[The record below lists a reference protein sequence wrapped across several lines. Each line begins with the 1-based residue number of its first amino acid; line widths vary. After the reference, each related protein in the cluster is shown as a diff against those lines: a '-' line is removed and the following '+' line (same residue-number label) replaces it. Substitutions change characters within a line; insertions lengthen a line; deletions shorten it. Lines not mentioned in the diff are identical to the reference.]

1 MTPLAILLIHIQV
14 LLDSTNGRLP
24 YTSFE
29 LDFTNRIVFIKKR
42 DDGRALS
49 RGYRMHGGGKRERRW
64 LK

>member
-1 MTPLAILLIHIQV
+1 MTPLAILLIHIQS
-14 LLDSTNGRLP
+14 LLDSTNGGLP

-29 LDFTNRIVFIKKR
+29 LNFMNRIVFMKKG

-49 RGYRMHGGGKRERRW
+49 RGYRMHGGGRKERRW

>member
-1 MTPLAILLIHIQV
+1 MTPLAILLIHIKF

-29 LDFTNRIVFIKKR
+29 LDFTNRIAFMKKR

-49 RGYRMHGGGKRERRW
+49 RGYGMHGGGMKERRW